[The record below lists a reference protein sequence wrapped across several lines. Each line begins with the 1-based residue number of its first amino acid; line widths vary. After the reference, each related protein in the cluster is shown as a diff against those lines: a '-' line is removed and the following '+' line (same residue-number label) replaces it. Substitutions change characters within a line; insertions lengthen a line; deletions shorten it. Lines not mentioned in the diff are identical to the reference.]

1 MSHVVNFLGVL
12 ATLNVVGT
20 FTDYFHDQ
28 AQKTNICGG
37 RQKLW
42 QLENPENISIVM
54 RYTNWSTTSTRH
66 KS

>member
-1 MSHVVNFLGVL
+1 MSHVVNFLGAL

-54 RYTNWSTTSTRH
+54 RYTN
-66 KS
+66 